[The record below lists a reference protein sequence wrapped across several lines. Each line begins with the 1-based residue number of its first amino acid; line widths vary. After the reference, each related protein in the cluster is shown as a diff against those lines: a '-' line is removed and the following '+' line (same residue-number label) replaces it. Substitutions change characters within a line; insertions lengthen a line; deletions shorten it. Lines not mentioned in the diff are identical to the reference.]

1 MKIVT
6 LTGRNKYLDNSRVL
20 SDSNSSFSKYSEI
33 TATRQFREALEF
45 RVCPWNNIVGVVHQR
60 WFHFNTRSGVILA
73 AFFPRTCLFF
83 LPSSVP
89 SRSTPDEI
97 YYLRWLL
104 FFVAFCECPP
114 VNVLP
119 LLRRRRRHDDNND
132 VNDGQQHFFAYIVI
146 HTGAPSP
153 FPLLHYPLFLL
164 FLAICRSR
172 DIDRYVAILS
182 PCHVCLYYLKDR
194 KRLRGV
200 KLLMFVLRGR
210 YVSDRNNDPGF
221 LSMACNDS

>member
-1 MKIVT
+1 MPLFPT
-6 LTGRNKYLDNSRVL
+6 LFRSFSFHAGRNLL
-20 SDSNSSFSKYSEI
+20 SPM
-33 TATRQFREALEF
+33 TVVFR
-45 RVCPWNNIVGVVHQR
+45 R
-60 WFHFNTRSGVILA
+60 
-73 AFFPRTCLFF
+73 F
-83 LPSSVP
+83 LRMSAGERPSPP
-89 SRSTPDEI
+89 STTTTTTT
-97 YYLRWLL
+97 
-104 FFVAFCECPP
+104 
-114 VNVLP
+114 
-119 LLRRRRRHDDNND
+119 RRHDNND

-153 FPLLHYPLFLL
+153 FPLHHYPLFLL

-210 YVSDRNNDPGF
+210 CLGSEERSRIPVHGV
-221 LSMACNDS
+221 